1 MFILGQ
7 LIEKNL
13 VSCQIPEN
21 KRSYRTI
28 NYLTEEGKRVV
39 DKINSRVEV
48 ALSNG
53 GNGLSDEQRRTF
65 YDSMEIIIDNLTKYI
80 SKEEA
85 GI

>member
-1 MFILGQ
+1 M
-7 LIEKNL
+7 
-13 VSCQIPEN
+13 SCQIPEN